1 MFLETARGKGRRGLA
16 VATLPLRSLF
26 SQSPFQSG
34 QRFLGLPQLSGV
46 LGGVGFRALTVR
58 VRPDGHVPSYG
69 LLRTRLFQIRRQR
82 ASWAGEERVWM
93 PLLGS
98 GRHTVGLCGSDPH
111 LTPPRPK
118 PAKSHGWSHRQARL
132 KVGR

>member
-34 QRFLGLPQLSGV
+34 QLFLGLAQLSGV

-58 VRPDGHVPSYG
+58 VSLMVTC
-69 LLRTRLFQIRRQR
+69 LRTV
-82 ASWAGEERVWM
+82 S
-93 PLLGS
+93 S
-98 GRHTVGLCGSDPH
+98 GRACSRSAGRGRPGPGRNAFGCLSWVPGATLWGSVVQIHT
-111 LTPPRPK
+111 
-118 PAKSHGWSHRQARL
+118 
-132 KVGR
+132 